1 MASNVTKNK
10 TIVGFYYEETETG
23 IFKCKACPTARKSRK
38 QAPGTGYTN
47 LMNHIF
53 QEHPNYLKEMRE
65 AANTHH
71 LTPVF
76 RATKKAQN
84 IYSWL
89 EWIIMENR
97 EFKFPEKEFIRKNT
111 KLEPVTDDQIRK

>member
-1 MASNVTKNK
+1 
-10 TIVGFYYEETETG
+10 
-23 IFKCKACPTARKSRK
+23 
-38 QAPGTGYTN
+38 
-47 LMNHIF
+47 MNHIF

-71 LTPVF
+71 LTPVI

-89 EWIIMENR
+89 GRIIMENR
-97 EFKFPEKEFIRKNT
+97 EFKFPEKEFVRKNN
-111 KLEPVTDDQIRK
+111 KLEPVTDDQIRKYRNLLTEVQKEISKELPG